1 MAKKYLDDNGLL
13 YLWGKIKAAFLSA
26 VSYDTTNKKLTVT
39 KNGSATDLVTAAKIV
54 EDGGA
59 VTDISGKADKLPMS
73 GQGAATENNFMAI
86 DSSGNIKDSG
96 HKHSDYLTSHQDISG
111 KADKDG
117 DAVQGNIAVFDA
129 SGNPVDSGS
138 APADFIPASEKGSAS
153 GVATLDASGRVP
165 SEQLPSYVDDV
176 VELIGFSGTAP
187 ATCAKGDQ
195 YYNTTSKKIFTAT
208 ATDTWGST
216 GEDPEAGKIYVLL
229 VDSGSYS
236 ANDQFRWGGSE
247 MVKMA
252 DGGVTAITNAEI
264 DAICV

>member
-26 VSYDTTNKKLTVT
+26 ISYDTTNKKLTVT
-39 KNGSATDLVTAAKIV
+39 KNGSTTDLVTAAKIV

-59 VTDISGKADKLPMS
+59 VTDISGKADKVS
-73 GQGAATENNFMAI
+73 NGTENNFAAL
-86 DSSGNIKDSG
+86 DGNGNIKDSG
-96 HKHSDYLTSHQDISG
+96 SKASDFLTQHQDISG
-111 KADKDG
+111 KADKDD

-187 ATCAKGDQ
+187 STCAKGDQ